1 MSIINASELL
11 EGLSLALDVAENKT
25 FEHAQ
30 RTAYIALRI
39 AKELNLSEEE
49 LQDIFAASL
58 LHDIGMTT
66 SLADSHQDVSLLVKH
81 CQTGAQMVKLL
92 PLPVDVAEYI
102 RWHHANW
109 DGSGL
114 FEQAGSSI
122 PLGAQVIY
130 LADQSDVLLQELGSI
145 YNDRSGIQKAL
156 QKRSG
161 IHFNP
166 LLVEAFLSIQSKEI
180 FWLDYSSAYLPEI
193 LRMIRPNINWA
204 IGPDHLELIAGV
216 FAGIIDNKS
225 PFTYEHSQGV
235 TQVAVRLGEYFK
247 LDQMTLQTLKISALL
262 HDLGKLTIPNSIL
275 DKRGKLTPLE
285 YQRIKSHAYYTKL
298 ILAKIKGLET
308 IRDWAGNHHETL
320 DGKGYP
326 EGIPGERLSLPERI
340 IALSDVYQALT
351 EKRPYRDPLPQS
363 KVMEIIQGLVNDHKL
378 CPEVFASFSKV
389 LS

>member
-1 MSIINASELL
+1 MNIINANELL

-39 AKELNLSEEE
+39 AREQNLTEEE
-49 LQDIFAASL
+49 IQNTYVASL

-66 SLADSHQDVSLLVKH
+66 SLADPHQDVSLLVKH
-81 CQTGAQMVKLL
+81 CQTGAQMVERL
-92 PLPVDVAEYI
+92 PFSANVAEYI

-109 DGSGL
+109 DGSGP
-114 FEQAGSSI
+114 FERAYSSI
-122 PLGAQVIY
+122 PIGSQIIY

-145 YNDRSGIQKAL
+145 YNDRSEIQNAL

-166 LLVEAFLSIQSKEI
+166 LLVDAFLSIQSKEL
-180 FWLDYSSAYLPEI
+180 FWLEYSSSYLLGI
-193 LRMIRPNINWA
+193 LRTSRPKINLE
-204 IGPDHLELIAGV
+204 ICPDQLEQIAGV

-225 PFTYEHSQGV
+225 PYTYEHSRGV
-235 TQVAVRLGEYFK
+235 AQVAVRLGEYFK
-247 LDQMTLQTLKISALL
+247 LDQTTLQTLKISALL
-262 HDLGKLTIPNSIL
+262 HDLGKLMIPNSIL
-275 DKRGKLTPLE
+275 EKSGKLTPVE
-285 YQRIKSHAYYTKL
+285 YQRIKSHSYYTKL
-298 ILAKIKGLET
+298 ILSKITGLET

-326 EGIPGERLSLPERI
+326 EGIPEERLSLPERI

-351 EKRPYRDPLPQS
+351 EKRPYRDSLPQS

-378 CPEVFASFSKV
+378 CPEVFASFPKV